1 MALNGDFDLKL
12 ADVIY
17 TVLYKFHP
25 KVLDAFLDVNS
36 HLEFHF
42 ERKESPDSDNLN
54 FCIER
59 DNTTCGF
66 LRENGFIDTEK
77 DTEPA
82 SKKKKTK
89 HERSRWGVV
98 SDHREI

>member
-42 ERKESPDSDNLN
+42 EREENPNSDDLN
-54 FCIER
+54 FR
-59 DNTTCGF
+59 PG
-66 LRENGFIDTEK
+66 LL
-77 DTEPA
+77 
-82 SKKKKTK
+82 KKALMLWRK
-89 HERSRWGVV
+89 
-98 SDHREI
+98 